1 MLRPLANLP
10 ICISIDIC
18 GHLGFV
24 DIPSP
29 LWERGRPARVFPSTS
44 RPQGARYFVLRPDAH
59 FPPLRS
65 RGGGCYVAGRSRN
78 QDMATSSITAN
89 FHTDD
94 PMAVR
99 PPAQSLP

>member
-29 LWERGRPARVFPSTS
+29 LWERGRPARIFFLVST
-44 RPQGARYFVLRPDAH
+44 FH
-59 FPPLRS
+59 
-65 RGGGCYVAGRSRN
+65 
-78 QDMATSSITAN
+78 SIRFASK
-89 FHTDD
+89 D
-94 PMAVR
+94 
-99 PPAQSLP
+99 